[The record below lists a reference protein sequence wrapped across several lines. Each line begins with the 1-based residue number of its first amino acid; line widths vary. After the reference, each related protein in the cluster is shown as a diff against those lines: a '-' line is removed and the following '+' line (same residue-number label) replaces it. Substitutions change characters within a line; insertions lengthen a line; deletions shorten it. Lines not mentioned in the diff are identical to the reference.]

1 MSETAIWHDVECGAY
16 AADLPLWEELA
27 AATGGPVLDLG
38 CGTGRVALHL
48 ARRGHAVTGLDREP
62 ELAAE
67 LNRRAGELP
76 ARAVVGD
83 AREISLAERRFGL
96 VLAPMQLIQLLDDA
110 AERRALLGGA
120 AAHLHPGG
128 IAAVAV
134 VESVRPGAFSESEA
148 IPDSREVD
156 GWLYA
161 SLPLETAV
169 DAERIVVR
177 RLRRTVSPSGEL
189 RREDDRVELRVL
201 SAATLEREAE
211 RCGLRPAGRRAID
224 ATEDHVGSTVVLL
237 EKEA

>member
-1 MSETAIWHDVECGAY
+1 VNEAAIWHDVECGAY

-27 AATGGPVLDLG
+27 AGADGPLLDLG

-48 ARRGHAVTGLDREP
+48 ARRGHEVTGLDREP
-62 ELAAE
+62 DLVAE
-67 LNRRAGELP
+67 LNRRAGGLP
-76 ARAVVGD
+76 ARALVGD
-83 AREISLAERRFGL
+83 ARDISLAEQRFGL
-96 VLAPMQLIQLLDDA
+96 ALAPMQLVQLLDGA
-110 AERRALLGGA
+110 AERRALLAGV
-120 AAHLHPGG
+120 AAHLRRGG
-128 IAAVAV
+128 MAAAAV
-134 VESVRPGAFSESEA
+134 VEAVAPGAFSEAEA

-177 RLRRTVSPSGEL
+177 RLRRTVSPGGEL

-201 SAATLEREAE
+201 SAATLEVEAE
-211 RCGLRPAGRRAID
+211 RCDLRPVGRRTIP

-237 EKEA
+237 EKES